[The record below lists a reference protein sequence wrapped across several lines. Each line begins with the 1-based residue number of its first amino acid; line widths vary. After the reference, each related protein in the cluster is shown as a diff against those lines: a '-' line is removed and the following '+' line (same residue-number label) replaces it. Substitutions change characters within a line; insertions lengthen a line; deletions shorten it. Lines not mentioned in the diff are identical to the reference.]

1 MDRTLIRPSRS
12 KLNKKAEALL
22 GRLQLWSRGS
32 LAKQRETYWV
42 LNSLHLRL
50 EGHLQRLKQLNIPPS
65 GVLTLTSQG
74 TTAPYNS
81 NLQLQIRL
89 FFGFFPHVQL
99 LQISHTI
106 SAKATSF
113 RLRKQHPR
121 QAHSEAAAWWGN
133 FVLCRLSLLKKYLFI
148 DRFIENRGK

>member
-12 KLNKKAEALL
+12 KLNKKVEALL

-89 FFGFFPHVQL
+89 FFFP
-99 LQISHTI
+99 
-106 SAKATSF
+106 TSSYY
-113 RLRKQHPR
+113 RSLTPSLPKQHLSD
-121 QAHSEAAAWWGN
+121 SENNTQGMHILRLLHDGETLSSAG
-133 FVLCRLSLLKKYLFI
+133 CRCWKSI
-148 DRFIENRGK
+148 SSSTDS